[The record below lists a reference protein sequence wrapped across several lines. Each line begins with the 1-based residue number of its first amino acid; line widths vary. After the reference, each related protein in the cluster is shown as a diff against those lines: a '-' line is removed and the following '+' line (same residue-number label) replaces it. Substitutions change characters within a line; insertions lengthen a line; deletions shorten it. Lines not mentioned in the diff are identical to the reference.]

1 MNSCECLRARTI
13 CARFI
18 ESEKKRLKGRR
29 RRSPIVCKF
38 LLIFPGLMC
47 VCVNPRTIIW
57 VAIHI
62 LIKNSSTMLVKVR
75 WIWEGGD
82 FAEVQAVPSN
92 IKCHWVGW
100 VNWLAIFHSQ
110 TLTFHRFPFQLRLSF
125 ITLPF
130 PLLAA
135 ATTIPRHCL
144 TCLLMCACLLARSL
158 SLWEYNIFWMMRI
171 FSNLFSLPSFFSL
184 YIEKAFI
191 KQNTSDVWWVLI
203 SLLPVVLLAR
213 LYGNKALSCA
223 S

>member
-1 MNSCECLRARTI
+1 
-13 CARFI
+13 
-18 ESEKKRLKGRR
+18 
-29 RRSPIVCKF
+29 
-38 LLIFPGLMC
+38 MC

-75 WIWEGGD
+75 WIWGGD
-82 FAEVQAVPSN
+82 FAEVQAVPSY

-130 PLLAA
+130 SYCCCCYYHSTPLSHL
-135 ATTIPRHCL
+135 L
-144 TCLLMCACLLARSL
+144 THVCMPCLLARSL
-158 SLWEYNIFWMMRI
+158 SLWEYKIFWMMRI
-171 FSNLFSLPSFFSL
+171 FSNLLFFSFAFL
-184 YIEKAFI
+184 FFLHIEKAFI

-203 SLLPVVLLAR
+203 SLLPVVLFACSLAFKAT
-213 LYGNKALSCA
+213 KALSCA

>member
-1 MNSCECLRARTI
+1 
-13 CARFI
+13 
-18 ESEKKRLKGRR
+18 
-29 RRSPIVCKF
+29 
-38 LLIFPGLMC
+38 MC

-75 WIWEGGD
+75 WIWGGD
-82 FAEVQAVPSN
+82 FAEVQAVPSY

-130 PLLAA
+130 FPTAAA

-144 TCLLMCACLLARSL
+144 TCLLMCACLAYSLARSL
-158 SLWEYNIFWMMRI
+158 SENIKFSEWWEFFPTFYF
-171 FSNLFSLPSFFSL
+171 FFFCLPFFSS
-184 YIEKAFI
+184 YREGI
-191 KQNTSDVWWVLI
+191 
-203 SLLPVVLLAR
+203 
-213 LYGNKALSCA
+213 Y
-223 S
+223 